1 MDYFLIKLLVILIL
15 GFILGWLTGR
25 SEEKNE

>member
-25 SEEKNE
+25 SEERK